1 MNVKYFTIQ
10 QYSIKPKLLNA
21 NSSSLSMADLGTTK
35 KAFVIGARETVRGFN
50 LIGVPGKEVN
60 DSAEVMETLEEVLE
74 QDYSVI
80 ILSASCTF
88 EIENQIIEL
97 RKNVQTPIIIVSDVN
112 MQVDIKQIEKQF
124 RSFVGI

>member
-1 MNVKYFTIQ
+1 
-10 QYSIKPKLLNA
+10 
-21 NSSSLSMADLGTTK
+21 MADLGTTK
-35 KAFVIGARETVRGFN
+35 KVFVIGARETVRGFN
-50 LIGVPGKEVN
+50 LIGVPGKEVH

-112 MQVDIKQIEKQF
+112 MQVDVKQIEKQF

>member
-1 MNVKYFTIQ
+1 
-10 QYSIKPKLLNA
+10 
-21 NSSSLSMADLGTTK
+21 MADLETTNN
-35 KAFVIGARETVRGFN
+35 AFVIGARETVRGFN

-60 DSAEVMETLEEVLE
+60 DSAEVMETLEEALE
-74 QDYSVI
+74 KDYSVI

-88 EIENQIIEL
+88 EIEDQIIEL

-112 MQVDIKQIEKQF
+112 MKVDVKQIEKQF

>member
-1 MNVKYFTIQ
+1 
-10 QYSIKPKLLNA
+10 
-21 NSSSLSMADLGTTK
+21 MADLGSIK

-60 DSAEVMETLEEVLE
+60 DPAEVIETLEEVLE

-80 ILSASCTF
+80 ILSSSSTF
-88 EIENQIIEL
+88 EIEDQIIEL

-112 MQVDIKQIEKQF
+112 MKVDVKQIEKQF

>member
-1 MNVKYFTIQ
+1 
-10 QYSIKPKLLNA
+10 
-21 NSSSLSMADLGTTK
+21 MADLGTTK

-50 LIGVPGKEVN
+50 LIGVPGKEVK
-60 DSAEVMETLEEVLE
+60 DSAEVMEILEEVLE

-112 MQVDIKQIEKQF
+112 MQVDVKQIEKQF